1 MASLDKIPSAFKIK
15 TSHYIIASLSL
26 VTALS
31 WNEAM
36 KQLIKKIY
44 AAPDGVIMGNIIYAL
59 AITLLLI
66 IVIHMLPD
74 TKSELPADTQT
85 KIRQAETIQ
94 NLQMDVE
101 RLQNQNAY
109 LFRMVRNI

>member
-1 MASLDKIPSAFKIK
+1 MASLNKLPDAFKIK

-44 AAPDGVIMGNIIYAL
+44 VASEGVIMGNIIYAL

-66 IVIHMLPD
+66 VVIHMLPD

-94 NLQMDVE
+94 NLQIDMQ
-101 RLQNQNAY
+101 RLKAQNTYLLHTVQN
-109 LFRMVRNI
+109 V